1 MGTGT
6 QRTVRRR
13 TEFYVRD
20 PSHCELCVLL
30 SMRSIRGVQGV
41 MSINKNK
48 IKKFIGISMA
58 AIGVVFLGMHILA
71 KKKKPSS
78 IYENDKEQKNLFEG
92 KKVVLIE
99 DENDKENADG
109 VKGHLEAIGD
119 SEYNPSF
126 YEKHVKRA
134 IDVVLS
140 FGGLVVLSPIFA
152 AIALAIKIEDPG
164 PVLFTQKRVGQNKR
178 YFKLHKFRS
187 MKMSTPHDVP
197 THQLENPEQY
207 ITKVGKFLRAHSL
220 DELPQIWDIF
230 IGNMSVI
237 GPRPGLW
244 NQDLLTAER
253 DKYGANDVKPGLSGW
268 AQINGRDELEI
279 EEKAK
284 LDGEYVSKMGL
295 LMDIKCF
302 LGSVH
307 VVGKDDTVVEGGTGE
322 MKKAS
327 NQNEKVK
334 KKILVICQYY
344 KPEPFRISDVC
355 EEMVRRGHEVQ
366 VVTGYPNYPEGVLYE
381 GYGKGKHIDEVING
395 VKVHRCF
402 TIPRETG
409 TVERLMNYYSYATSS
424 TAYVLSKDCVG
435 SDGKSFDVVFCNQLS
450 PIMMAEAAIAYKKK
464 YKVPVVMYCLDLWP
478 ESLIAGGIKRES
490 VIYKFF
496 HHVSK
501 RIYRQMDKILITSRM
516 FSEYLSNEFG
526 VEKDRIEYLP
536 QYAEG
541 IFEQIPARDE
551 DGVLNFMF
559 AGNIGAVQSVETV
572 IRAAKK
578 LKDKPVKFH
587 IVGGGTDLN
596 GLKRVAEGLENVVFY
611 GRRPLEEMPDFY
623 SKADAM
629 LVTLAADPVLSLTLP
644 GKVQSYMAVGKP
656 IIGAIDGETKAVIEA
671 AQCGFCG
678 KAENV
683 DELVEN
689 IKKFIRS
696 DRREEMGK
704 NARKYYEEN
713 FEQKLFMD
721 KLESK
726 F

>member
-1 MGTGT
+1 
-6 QRTVRRR
+6 
-13 TEFYVRD
+13 
-20 PSHCELCVLL
+20 
-30 SMRSIRGVQGV
+30 
-41 MSINKNK
+41 MSIDKNK
-48 IKKFIGISMA
+48 IKKIIGVSMV
-58 AIGVVFLGMHILA
+58 AIGATFVGMSILA
-71 KKKKPSS
+71 RKKKPSS
-78 IYENDKEQKNLFEG
+78 VYEDDREQKNPFEG
-92 KKVVLIE
+92 KTVVLVE

-109 VKGHLEAIGD
+109 VKGHLEVVGD

-140 FGGLVVLSPIFA
+140 FGGLVVLSPVFA

-230 IGNMSVI
+230 VGNMSVI

-253 DKYGANDVKPGLSGW
+253 DKYGANNVKPGLTGW

-279 EEKAK
+279 PDKAK
-284 LDGEYVSKMGL
+284 LDGEYVKNIGI

-302 LGSVH
+302 LGSIH
-307 VVGKDDTVVEGGTGE
+307 VFGKDESVVEGGTGA
-322 MKKAS
+322 MKEHEKKRS
-327 NQNEKVK
+327 NSHQSEKIK

-344 KPEPFRISDVC
+344 RPEPFRIADIC

-381 GYGKGKHIDEVING
+381 GYGIGKHIDEVING

-402 TIPRETG
+402 TVPRETG
-409 TVERLMNYYSYATSS
+409 IVKRFMNYYSYAVSS
-424 TAYVLSKDCVG
+424 TAFVKLNALVASN
-435 SDGKSFDVVFCNQLS
+435 GKPFDVVFCNQLS
-450 PIMMAEAAIAYKKK
+450 PVMMAGAAIAYKKK
-464 YKVPVVMYCLDLWP
+464 YKAPVVMYCLDLWP
-478 ESLIAGGIKRES
+478 ESLIAGGITRTS
-490 VIYKFF
+490 PIYKFF

-501 RIYRQMDKILITSRM
+501 KIYKQMDKILITSRM
-516 FSEYLSNEFG
+516 FSEYLSIEFG

-541 IFEQIPARDE
+541 IFAKMPSREK
-551 DGVLNFMF
+551 DGLWNFML

-572 IRAAKK
+572 VRAAGR
-578 LKDKPVKFH
+578 LKDVPVKFH
-587 IVGGGTDLN
+587 IIGGGTDLER
-596 GLKRVAEGLENVVFY
+596 LKALAEGLDNIVFY
-611 GRRPLEEMPDFY
+611 GRRPLEEMPGFY
-623 SKADAM
+623 AEADAM

-656 IIGAIDGETKAVIEA
+656 IIGAIDGETKEVIED

-678 KAENV
+678 KAESV

-689 IKKFIRS
+689 VKKFIRS
-696 DRREEMGK
+696 DRKEEMGQ

-713 FEQKLFMD
+713 FEEKFFMD

-726 F
+726 L

>member
-1 MGTGT
+1 
-6 QRTVRRR
+6 
-13 TEFYVRD
+13 
-20 PSHCELCVLL
+20 
-30 SMRSIRGVQGV
+30 
-41 MSINKNK
+41 MSIDKNR
-48 IKKFIGISMA
+48 IKKFIGISVV
-58 AIGVVFLGMHILA
+58 AIGAAFVGLSILA
-71 KKKKPSS
+71 KKKNPSS
-78 IYENDKEQKNLFEG
+78 VYEEDKEQKNPFEG

-140 FGGLVVLSPIFA
+140 FGGLVVLSPVFA

-253 DKYGANDVKPGLSGW
+253 DKYGVNDVKPGLTGW

-279 EEKAK
+279 PDKAK
-284 LDGEYVSKMGL
+284 LDGDYVKKMGL
-295 LMDIKCF
+295 GMDIKCF

-307 VVGKDDTVVEGGTGE
+307 VIGKDESVVEGGTGE
-322 MKKAS
+322 MKKHEAT
-327 NQNEKVK
+327 EAKIGVK

-344 KPEPFRISDVC
+344 KPEPFRISDIC

-402 TIPRETG
+402 TIPREIG
-409 TVERLMNYYSYATSS
+409 TVKRLMNYYSYAASS
-424 TAYVLSKDCVG
+424 TAYVLSKACVA
-435 SDGKSFDVVFCNQLS
+435 SDGKPFDVVFCNQLS
-450 PIMMAEAAIAYKKK
+450 PVMMAEAAIAYKKN

-478 ESLIAGGIKRES
+478 ESLIAGRITRTS
-490 VIYKFF
+490 PIYKFF

-516 FSEYLSNEFG
+516 FSDYLKNEFG
-526 VEKDRIEYLP
+526 IKEEKIEHLP

-541 IFEQIPARDE
+541 IFGQIQPRDE

-572 IRAAKK
+572 IRAAEM
-578 LKDKPVKFH
+578 LKEKPVKFH
-587 IVGGGTDLN
+587 IVGGGTDLERLR
-596 GLKRVAEGLENVVFY
+596 GIAKDLDNVVFH
-611 GRRPLEEMPDFY
+611 GRRPLEEMPGFY
-623 SKADAM
+623 AKADAM
-629 LVTLAADPVLSLTLP
+629 LVTLVADPVLSLTLP

-656 IIGAIDGETKAVIEA
+656 IIGAIDGETKEVIEE

-678 KAENV
+678 KADDAV
-683 DELVEN
+683 ELAEN
-689 IKKFIRS
+689 IKRFIQS
-696 DRREEMGK
+696 EDRVVMGK

-713 FEQKLFMD
+713 FEEKLFMD

-726 F
+726 L

>member
-1 MGTGT
+1 MAI
-6 QRTVRRR
+6 
-13 TEFYVRD
+13 D
-20 PSHCELCVLL
+20 
-30 SMRSIRGVQGV
+30 
-41 MSINKNK
+41 KKK
-48 IKKFIGISMA
+48 ITRFIGISAA
-58 AIGVVFLGMHILA
+58 AIGAAFVGMSILA
-71 KKKKPSS
+71 KKKRASS
-78 IYENDKEQKNLFEG
+78 VYESDKNQQNPFEG
-92 KKVVLIE
+92 KKVVLVE

-109 VKGHLEAIGD
+109 VKGHLEAVGD
-119 SEYNPSF
+119 AEDNPSF
-126 YEKHVKRA
+126 YEKYIKRA
-134 IDVVLS
+134 FDVVLS

-152 AIALAIKIEDPG
+152 IIALAIKIEDPG

-237 GPRPGLW
+237 GPRPALW

-253 DKYGANDVKPGLSGW
+253 DKYGANDVKPGLTGW

-279 EEKAK
+279 LDKAK
-284 LDGEYVSKMGL
+284 LDGEYVNKIGP

-302 LGSVH
+302 IGSLH
-307 VVGKDDTVVEGGTGE
+307 VFGKDDTVIEGGPGTKE
-322 MKKAS
+322 ECDQVKKAS
-327 NQNEKVK
+327 NQAEKVK

-344 KPEPFRISDVC
+344 KPEPFRISNIC

-366 VVTGYPNYPEGVLYE
+366 VITGYPNYPEGIIYY

-409 TVERLMNYYSYATSS
+409 TIKRILNYYSYAASS
-424 TAYVLSKDCVG
+424 TQYVFSKKCVA
-435 SDGKSFDVVFCNQLS
+435 SDGKPFDVVFCNQLS
-450 PIMMAEAAIAYKKK
+450 PIMMAYAAIAYKRKF
-464 YKVPVVMYCLDLWP
+464 KVPIIMYCLDLWP
-478 ESLIAGGIKRES
+478 ESLIAGGIARTS
-490 VIYKFF
+490 SIYKFF
-496 HHVSK
+496 HRISK
-501 RIYRQMDKILITSRM
+501 NIYSQMDNILISSQM
-516 FSEYLSNEFG
+516 FSDYLRDEFAI
-526 VEKDRIEYLP
+526 KSKKIEYLP

-541 IFEQIPARDE
+541 IFDQIPPREE
-551 DGVLNFMF
+551 DGTYHFMF
-559 AGNIGAVQSVETV
+559 AGNIGAVQSVMTV
-572 IRAAKK
+572 IRAAEQ
-578 LKDKPVKFH
+578 LKDEPVKFH
-587 IVGGGTDLN
+587 IVGGGTDLDRLK
-596 GLKRVAEGLENVVFY
+596 GLAEGLENVVFY

-629 LVTLAADPVLSLTLP
+629 LVTLVADPVLSLTLP

-656 IIGAIDGETKAVIEA
+656 IIGAIDGETKEVIEA
-671 AQCGFCG
+671 SQCGFCG

-683 DELVEN
+683 DELVVN

-696 DRREEMGK
+696 DRRKEMGQ

-713 FEQKLFMD
+713 FEEKLFMD